1 MSTTKTDAKERAG
14 FTFFRSFRDA
24 VEMTDRD
31 DQLVLYKA
39 IADYALDGVEPD
51 ISALG
56 ALGRLCWT
64 AIQPNIKSG
73 IIRYQNG
80 CNGGAPIG
88 NRNAKKQPK
97 NNQDSTKIQ
106 PKNNQKTTYP
116 LKNENENED
125 KNEDK
130 KIKKLSNESK
140 ESADKPR
147 RVASKRAAFVAP
159 SLEIVKDYFST
170 IKGSDADA
178 ECFYDYFTAN
188 GWRTG
193 KNPIKDW
200 KAAARNWMRRK
211 SEFSTTPQKQTN
223 HETKRIY
230 KDL

>member
-39 IADYALDGVEPD
+39 IADYALDGLEPD

-106 PKNNQKTTYP
+106 PGNNLKTTYP
-116 LKNENENED
+116 LKNENEDED
-125 KNEDK
+125 KNEDE
-130 KIKKLSNESK
+130 KIKKLSIESK

-170 IKGSDADA
+170 IKGTPTDA
-178 ECFYDYFTAN
+178 ECFHDYFTAN

-211 SEFSTTPQKQTN
+211 SEFNTTIQKQTP
-223 HETKRIY
+223 HEKTNF
-230 KDL
+230 L

>member
-116 LKNENENED
+116 LKNENEDED
-125 KNEDK
+125 KNEDE
-130 KIKKLSNESK
+130 KIKKLSIESK
-140 ESADKPR
+140 ESTDKPCDGTT
-147 RVASKRAAFVAP
+147 KRTAFVVPA
-159 SLEIVKDYFST
+159 IQMVKDYFLT
-170 IKGSDADA
+170 IKGTNTDA

-211 SEFSTTPQKQTN
+211 SEFDTTTQKHPNNETRKTN
-223 HETKRIY
+223 F
-230 KDL
+230 L

>member
-97 NNQDSTKIQ
+97 NNQDST
-106 PKNNQKTTYP
+106 
-116 LKNENENED
+116 
-125 KNEDK
+125 
-130 KIKKLSNESK
+130 
-140 ESADKPR
+140 
-147 RVASKRAAFVAP
+147 
-159 SLEIVKDYFST
+159 
-170 IKGSDADA
+170 
-178 ECFYDYFTAN
+178 
-188 GWRTG
+188 
-193 KNPIKDW
+193 
-200 KAAARNWMRRK
+200 
-211 SEFSTTPQKQTN
+211 
-223 HETKRIY
+223 
-230 KDL
+230 

>member
-88 NRNAKKQPK
+88 NRNAK
-97 NNQDSTKIQ
+97 NNLKTTKIQ
-106 PKNNQKTTYP
+106 PRFNLKTTKKQPIP
-116 LKNENENED
+116 LRMRMRMRIRMRM
-125 KNEDK
+125 K
-130 KIKKLSNESK
+130 K
-140 ESADKPR
+140 
-147 RVASKRAAFVAP
+147 
-159 SLEIVKDYFST
+159 
-170 IKGSDADA
+170 
-178 ECFYDYFTAN
+178 
-188 GWRTG
+188 
-193 KNPIKDW
+193 
-200 KAAARNWMRRK
+200 
-211 SEFSTTPQKQTN
+211 
-223 HETKRIY
+223 
-230 KDL
+230 